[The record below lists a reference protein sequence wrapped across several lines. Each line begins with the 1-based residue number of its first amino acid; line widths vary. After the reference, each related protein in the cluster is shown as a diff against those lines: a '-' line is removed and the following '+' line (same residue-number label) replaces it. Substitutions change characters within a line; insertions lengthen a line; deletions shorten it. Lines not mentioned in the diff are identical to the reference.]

1 VHARG
6 SLPRVAATAGPPSLP
21 GVVHRWVTVGG
32 VRWHYAEAG
41 QGEPLVLI
49 HGFPQNWYMWR
60 RLIPE
65 LARHYRVIAI
75 DMKGAGWSDAP
86 ATGYGK
92 EQLADEIA
100 AVMRAIGAPR
110 ARVMAHDWGG
120 FIGFL
125 LALRHPDAVAKY
137 LALDIATPWPSPK
150 ALPDAW
156 RLLYQPVLA
165 APTLGAALLRS
176 TTFIRTMLH
185 AAAERDAWSEEDVR
199 AFAAPYAD
207 PAHAAAGSAMYR
219 TFLARELLPWARGA
233 YSTSRLEPSTLLLVG
248 ERDAVIRRELIDGYE
263 RHSRDMHAEFIPG
276 AGHFLPEE
284 RPDVVLARALAFFAG

>member
-1 VHARG
+1 MGGTVGRVAPRRG
-6 SLPRVAATAGPPSLP
+6 SLPRVAATGRPPSLP
-21 GVVHRWVTVGG
+21 GVVHRWVTVNG

-60 RLIPE
+60 KLIPE

-86 ATGYGK
+86 ASGYGK

-120 FIGFL
+120 YIGFL

-137 LALDIATPWPSPK
+137 VALDIATPWPS
-150 ALPDAW
+150 
-156 RLLYQPVLA
+156 
-165 APTLGAALLRS
+165 
-176 TTFIRTMLH
+176 RTGF
-185 AAAERDAWSEEDVR
+185 SC
-199 AFAAPYAD
+199 
-207 PAHAAAGSAMYR
+207 S
-219 TFLARELLPWARGA
+219 
-233 YSTSRLEPSTLLLVG
+233 
-248 ERDAVIRRELIDGYE
+248 
-263 RHSRDMHAEFIPG
+263 PG
-276 AGHFLPEE
+276 
-284 RPDVVLARALAFFAG
+284 RPDRARRPASMRA